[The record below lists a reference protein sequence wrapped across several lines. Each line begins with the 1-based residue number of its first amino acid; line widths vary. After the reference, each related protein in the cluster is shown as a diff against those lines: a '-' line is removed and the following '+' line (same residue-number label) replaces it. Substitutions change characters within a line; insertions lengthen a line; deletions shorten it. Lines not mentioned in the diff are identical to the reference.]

1 MINKIYKRIHN
12 KYSTLFKFI
21 FFLRYLF
28 GIFFI
33 VFVLFLL
40 IPNFFDYQ
48 KRDKIIKNYLL
59 ESYGLKLNKYENIKF
74 NSLPVPNLE
83 IFNASLNFNT
93 TSVRLDVQNL
103 NIYPKLVNIYNFK
116 NFKAKKIVFNKNKIA
131 LQTDELKIL
140 SKYIYKLENKF
151 TLKNL
156 EIKIFRDDE
165 FLINL
170 KNINLSN
177 YGYNKNTIRGEVF
190 NKKFKMKMDN
200 NLNKLN
206 FNLLNT
212 GINVDLIFN
221 KTKEDLPLNGIVKAK
236 LLNSNLKFN
245 FEYNKKNL
253 KIYNSYYRS
262 KNLSFNNENI
272 ITFKPFFDIS
282 SIYNIEDINLKLL
295 NNFNLNKILNAK
307 DIIKKIN
314 IKNKINYESKK
325 FSRSFI
331 DDLNLDIN
339 LAYGRLVYSKK
350 FFISKSF
357 FNCKGDTNLLVEY
370 PILNFNCLIIS
381 KDKKKLLKEFSIN
394 YKIKKEPFNLNFK
407 GNLNILN
414 NKINFTSIKVGKNYD
429 ASKEDLKYFK
439 DVFESILFNKN
450 FINIFRLDKIKNFIL
465 EVS

>member
-116 NFKAKKIVFNKNKIA
+116 NFKAKKIVFSKNKIA

-245 FEYNKKNL
+245 F
-253 KIYNSYYRS
+253 
-262 KNLSFNNENI
+262 
-272 ITFKPFFDIS
+272 
-282 SIYNIEDINLKLL
+282 
-295 NNFNLNKILNAK
+295 
-307 DIIKKIN
+307 
-314 IKNKINYESKK
+314 
-325 FSRSFI
+325 
-331 DDLNLDIN
+331 
-339 LAYGRLVYSKK
+339 
-350 FFISKSF
+350 
-357 FNCKGDTNLLVEY
+357 
-370 PILNFNCLIIS
+370 
-381 KDKKKLLKEFSIN
+381 
-394 YKIKKEPFNLNFK
+394 
-407 GNLNILN
+407 
-414 NKINFTSIKVGKNYD
+414 
-429 ASKEDLKYFK
+429 
-439 DVFESILFNKN
+439 
-450 FINIFRLDKIKNFIL
+450 
-465 EVS
+465 